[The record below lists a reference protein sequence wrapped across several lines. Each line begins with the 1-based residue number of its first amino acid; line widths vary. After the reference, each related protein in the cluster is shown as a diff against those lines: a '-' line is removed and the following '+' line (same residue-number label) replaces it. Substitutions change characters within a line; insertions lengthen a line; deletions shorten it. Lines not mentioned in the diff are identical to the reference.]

1 MVVQIFIP
9 QGQSLDSLGHQFL
22 HAVLDLVRPA
32 VIGEAR
38 RQACSQTQPPI
49 DLAQQQA
56 AGVAGDGA
64 AVEPR
69 HHLPTAEV
77 VKFEAGL
84 NTLCRGE
91 VLGLARLQQFVA

>member
-38 RQACSQTQPPI
+38 RQARGQPQPPI
-49 DLAQQQA
+49 DLPQQQA
-56 AGVAGDGA
+56 A
-64 AVEPR
+64 AVEPC
-69 HHLPTAEV
+69 HHLPAAEV

-91 VLGLARLQQFVA
+91 VLGLARLQQFGP